1 MSSSAISNGIAAS
14 RLSVNRLGRFTV
26 FYLEVCDAGGGDG
39 VGVAGGLKIAGVA
52 GGGANVPRWADSICR
67 PAEAGEAPPRR
78 SSPAPAPPRPA
89 RTKRGR
95 GALGRRPRV
104 SLRARSGG

>member
-52 GGGANVPRWADSICR
+52 GAVRTVPRRAGSIFRHALAVETPPRRRGPAAAAPR
-67 PAEAGEAPPRR
+67 PAEADAGRAADVA
-78 SSPAPAPPRPA
+78 SP
-89 RTKRGR
+89 
-95 GALGRRPRV
+95 
-104 SLRARSGG
+104 S

>member
-1 MSSSAISNGIAAS
+1 MSSSAISTGIAAS

-52 GGGANVPRWADSICR
+52 GAGAIVPRWAESVCR
-67 PAEAGEAPPRR
+67 HAEAVKAPATR
-78 SSPAPAPPRPA
+78 SSPAPAPAGPGRA
-89 RTKRGR
+89 KRGP
-95 GALGRRPRV
+95 GGVGRRPR
-104 SLRARSGG
+104 